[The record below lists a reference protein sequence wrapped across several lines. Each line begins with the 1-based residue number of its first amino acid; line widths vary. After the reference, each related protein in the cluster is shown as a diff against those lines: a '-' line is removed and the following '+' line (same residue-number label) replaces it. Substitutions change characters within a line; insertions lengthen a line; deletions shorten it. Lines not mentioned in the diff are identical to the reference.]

1 MRERFH
7 SVGAGGLRQDL
18 LPVRLYGL
26 AKRWFWDPAAIDFT
40 QDVADWQRMTALER
54 DVILR
59 LTSLFQAGE
68 EAVTLDLLP
77 LIGVIAREGRLEEE
91 MYLTSFLFEEAK
103 HVEFFRRFLDAIGVQ
118 EDLHRYHTD
127 HYRQIFCHELPAAME
142 RLHIDP
148 SPAAQLEAA
157 VTYNIIVEGLL
168 AETGYHAYAS
178 TLEVTGVMPGLCRGI
193 RLVQKDESRHIAWG
207 IYHCGRLV
215 AADPSLMG
223 LLHSKAATLAVPAL
237 GIIQDLFAAYKVLP
251 FGLRAEDFVDYAMD
265 QFQRRMAA
273 LERMAEKT
281 ADQVGHMEAA
291 DLGVEF

>member
-7 SVGAGGLRQDL
+7 SVAAGGLRQNL
-18 LPVRLYGL
+18 LPVRLYTL

-40 QDVADWQRMTALER
+40 QDVADWQRLTPLQR

-59 LTSLFQAGE
+59 LTALFQAGE

-77 LIGVIAREGRLEEE
+77 LVQVIAREGRLEEE

-103 HVEFFRRFLDAIGVQ
+103 HVEFFRRFLDAIDVQ

-127 HYRQIFCHELPAAME
+127 NYRTIFCDELPRAME
-142 RLHIDP
+142 RLLADP

-168 AETGYHAYAS
+168 AETGYHAYAT
-178 TLEVTGVMPGLCRGI
+178 TLEANGIMPGLCQGI
-193 RLVQKDESRHIAWG
+193 RLTQKDESRHIAWG

-223 LLHSKAATLAVPAL
+223 LLHTRAAALALPAL
-237 GIIQDLFAAYKVLP
+237 GIIQDTFAAYDTLP
-251 FGLRAEDFVDYAMD
+251 FGLRPELFVDYAMD

-273 LERMAEKT
+273 LERIQGRPAEAVAT
-281 ADQVGHMEAA
+281 LDAA
-291 DLGVEF
+291 DFGVDL